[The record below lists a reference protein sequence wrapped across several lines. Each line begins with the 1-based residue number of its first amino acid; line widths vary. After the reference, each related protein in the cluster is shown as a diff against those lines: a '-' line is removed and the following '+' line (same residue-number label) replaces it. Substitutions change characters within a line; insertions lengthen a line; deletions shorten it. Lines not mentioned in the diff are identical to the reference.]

1 MKRIKPHSTIA
12 REQNKLRAGKAA
24 ARTNWN
30 EFMLAILGVGG
41 VALVPALLMLA
52 IFLPVCLG
60 LMVFWVWMLVSAIQN
75 PALGDGEKI
84 GWVLA
89 IIFLQI
95 LGALLYLLIGHPKRH
110 QPPPP
115 ITSA

>member
-1 MKRIKPHSTIA
+1 MNHVILAEPSV
-12 REQNKLRAGKAA
+12 LLAGL
-24 ARTNWN
+24 T
-30 EFMLAILGVGG
+30 
-41 VALVPALLMLA
+41 LL

-60 LMVFWVWMLVSAIQN
+60 LMVFWVWMLISAIQN
-75 PALGDGEKI
+75 PVLGDGEKI

-95 LGALLYLLIGHPKRH
+95 LGALLYFFIGHPKRH

-115 ITSA
+115 ISPA

>member
-1 MKRIKPHSTIA
+1 M
-12 REQNKLRAGKAA
+12 
-24 ARTNWN
+24 
-30 EFMLAILGVGG
+30 
-41 VALVPALLMLA
+41 ALVPALLIAA
-52 IFLPVCLG
+52 IILPVCIG
-60 LMVFWVWMLVSAIQN
+60 LMVFYVWMLISAIQN

-95 LGALLYLLIGHPKRH
+95 LGALLYFFIGHPKRH

-115 ITSA
+115 MTSPGT

>member
-1 MKRIKPHSTIA
+1 
-12 REQNKLRAGKAA
+12 
-24 ARTNWN
+24 
-30 EFMLAILGVGG
+30 MLSE
-41 VALVPALLMLA
+41 PALLLSGLAMLV
-52 IFLPVCLG
+52 FLPIGIG
-60 LMVFWVWMLVSAIQN
+60 LLVFWVWMLVSAIQN

-95 LGALLYLLIGHPKRH
+95 LGALLYFFIGHPKRH